1 MKKVINVKTI
11 SIAIFMIGALIGAYE
26 INTIPYSFAQNATQN
41 PMPRE
46 CPEGHNCICVAEDLS
61 MDLKTHDTVFDLS
74 CQTKVANSSQ

>member
-1 MKKVINVKTI
+1 MTNVKTI
-11 SIAIFMIGALIGAYE
+11 SIAIFIIGALIGAYE

>member
-1 MKKVINVKTI
+1 MINVKTI
-11 SIAIFMIGALIGAYE
+11 SIAIFIIGALIGAYE

-46 CPEGHNCICVAEDLS
+46 CPEGHNCICVAEDES

>member
-1 MKKVINVKTI
+1 MMNVKTI
-11 SIAIFMIGALIGAYE
+11 SIAIFIIGALIGAYE